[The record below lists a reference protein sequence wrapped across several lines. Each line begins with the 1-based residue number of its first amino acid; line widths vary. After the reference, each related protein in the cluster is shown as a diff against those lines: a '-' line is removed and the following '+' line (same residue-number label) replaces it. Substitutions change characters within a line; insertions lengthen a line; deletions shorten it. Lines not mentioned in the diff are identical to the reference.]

1 MAALRRR
8 CLLKRLW
15 SILTAL
21 TLLAFPANAEQDTDI
36 SGTWNFTANLRIP
49 CEFTGQAK
57 LAPSADKTKSD
68 YTCEMTARQ
77 YCPSMD
83 IDYTV
88 RQSCKVRNTRGQV
101 WVQATIEEF
110 LTGPETG
117 NYYPDNFNL
126 SIQSRNEMVG
136 ALVSSGTARSAVWT
150 RTEGSIS

>member
-1 MAALRRR
+1 MKFLIAAIFSSL
-8 CLLKRLW
+8 
-15 SILTAL
+15 ILVS
-21 TLLAFPANAEQDTDI
+21 PANANDDIDI
-36 SGTWNFTANLRIP
+36 SGTWNFSANLRMP

-57 LAPSADKTKSD
+57 LSPSPDKTTTD

-77 YCPSMD
+77 YCPTLN

-110 LTGPETG
+110 LKGEDQGT
-117 NYYPDNFNL
+117 YYPDNFNL
-126 SIQSRNEMVG
+126 SLHSSSEMVG
-136 ALVSSGTARSAVWT
+136 ALISAGNVNSAVWV